1 MNRSVGW
8 DEILSQVTFLPHPLR
23 LFYFFFFRFYRQ
35 FASTFFCPGQGGME
49 TQRNDLSRAG
59 TQTAR
64 SGVKPS
70 QPTGPRF
77 SHAVKGIIS
86 IFFLF
91 TVANKKRTK
100 LTHLAFNPEY
110 PVLIVGDDR

>member
-1 MNRSVGW
+1 MG
-8 DEILSQVTFLPHPLR
+8 
-23 LFYFFFFRFYRQ
+23 
-35 FASTFFCPGQGGME
+35 
-49 TQRNDLSRAG
+49 TQHNDLSRAG

-77 SHAVKGIIS
+77 SHAVKEIIALF
-86 IFFLF
+86 FFLF

>member
-1 MNRSVGW
+1 MGTQHNDLAR
-8 DEILSQVTFLPHPLR
+8 
-23 LFYFFFFRFYRQ
+23 
-35 FASTFFCPGQGGME
+35 ASTQI
-49 TQRNDLSRAG
+49 T
-59 TQTAR
+59 R
-64 SGVKPS
+64 SGVKTS
-70 QPTGPRF
+70 QPTGHRF
-77 SHAVKGIIS
+77 SHAVKRMTA

>member
-1 MNRSVGW
+1 MG
-8 DEILSQVTFLPHPLR
+8 
-23 LFYFFFFRFYRQ
+23 
-35 FASTFFCPGQGGME
+35 
-49 TQRNDLSRAG
+49 TQHNDLSRAG

-70 QPTGPRF
+70 QPTGPRL
-77 SHAVKGIIS
+77 KGIIA

>member
-1 MNRSVGW
+1 MG
-8 DEILSQVTFLPHPLR
+8 
-23 LFYFFFFRFYRQ
+23 
-35 FASTFFCPGQGGME
+35 
-49 TQRNDLSRAG
+49 TQHNDLSKAG

-77 SHAVKGIIS
+77 FHAVKGIIA